1 MGKMET
7 LTPFKIETLEQIDT
21 QFVRIDYAHER
32 NVFPNLVKIR
42 SRGTSGQRGE
52 I

>member
-1 MGKMET
+1 MEI
-7 LTPFKIETLEQIDT
+7 LTPVKSKPLNRLTHDLSGLIISKSGVF
-21 QFVRIDYAHER
+21 
-32 NVFPNLVKIR
+32 FPNLVKIR

>member
-1 MGKMET
+1 MGKMEVV
-7 LTPFKIETLEQIDT
+7 TPCKIETLEQIDNNLAGLIKSMRGT
-21 QFVRIDYAHER
+21 FA
-32 NVFPNLVKIR
+32 PNLVKIR

>member
-1 MGKMET
+1 MSTRGT
-7 LTPFKIETLEQIDT
+7 Y
-21 QFVRIDYAHER
+21 V
-32 NVFPNLVKIR
+32 PNLVKIG